1 MDDLNLG
8 AVTYGDPVSAG
19 ENLDATAAAVTASSL
34 AELSWV
40 DDGGGPRVLGVV
52 VLLRQ
57 NRPAVAFT
65 YADEALARAVAA
77 AGSVTLSLT
86 EPRSTGADFRPLLAR
101 GRPLLVE
108 DPDGDLYAA
117 DLLLQELRRYPPS
130 RVYVDSP
137 LLQRENWWYLPRLV
151 VELDVQAVEPLRA
164 RESADDQLLVV
175 AGGDGLDVHVAR
187 TPAAGRGRLALEV
200 DGAPPSGPAVL
211 FSQDASFPDLENWSQ
226 WSYRGAWDGAVFTVQ
241 EAPAAV
247 GLGPPLGLRQRWR
260 RHRDLE
266 RRCVAALS
274 KRGGR

>member
-1 MDDLNLG
+1 M
-8 AVTYGDPVSAG
+8 SAG
-19 ENLDATAAAVTASSL
+19 ENLDATAASVAASSL

-40 DDGGGPRVLGVV
+40 DDGRRPCVLGVV
-52 VLLRQ
+52 ALLRDE
-57 NRPAVAFT
+57 RPAVAFT
-65 YADEALARAVAA
+65 YADETAARAVAA
-77 AGSVTLSLT
+77 AGSVALSLT
-86 EPRSTGADFRPLLAR
+86 EQRSAGAGFRPLLAR

-117 DLLLQELRRYPPS
+117 ELLLQELRRYPPS

-151 VELDVQAVEPLRA
+151 VELDVESVEPLRVRA
-164 RESADDQLLVV
+164 NADDHLLVV
-175 AGGDGLDVHVAR
+175 AGSDGPAVHLAR
-187 TPAAGRGRLALEV
+187 KPADGRDRLALDV
-200 DGAPPSGPAVL
+200 DGAPPPGPAVL
-211 FSQDASFPDLENWSQ
+211 FGQDASFPDLENWSQ

-247 GLGPPLGLRQRWR
+247 GLGPTLGLRQRWR

-274 KRGGR
+274 RRGGR